1 MGGIEYQCWWCGFT
15 QEESDCK
22 KNPNGVGYGC
32 PRCRTNMKPKPIP
45 PSYLFQE
52 D

>member
-1 MGGIEYQCWWCGFT
+1 MSGIEYQCWWCGYT
-15 QEESDCK
+15 AELSDLK

-32 PRCRTNMKPKPIP
+32 PRCCTNMAPKPIP
-45 PSYLFQE
+45 PFFLEE